1 MPYHLTPDDINQIR
15 RLISIHRALLERDAR
30 RGEVLDG
37 VELRL
42 EAMTAIMQ
50 ELITEVSKLANDQ
63 QRIEALLLLERTGHG
78 ESDRAG
84 AIRQEIQQE
93 HDDIHLR
100 KLLLQ
105 QQRNLER
112 LKEREARYGGN
123 APLDL
128 LNQIEEVQAAIDKI
142 KNELG

>member
-15 RLISIHRALLERDAR
+15 RLISIHRELLERDAR

-50 ELITEVSKLANDQ
+50 ELIAEVSKLANDQ

-78 ESDRAG
+78 NSDRAG
-84 AIRQEIQQE
+84 VIRQEIQRE
-93 HDDIHLR
+93 HDDTHLR
-100 KLLLQ
+100 RLLLQ

-123 APLDL
+123 APLDV
-128 LNQIEEVQAAIDKI
+128 LNQIEEVQAAIDRI
-142 KNELG
+142 KSEIP